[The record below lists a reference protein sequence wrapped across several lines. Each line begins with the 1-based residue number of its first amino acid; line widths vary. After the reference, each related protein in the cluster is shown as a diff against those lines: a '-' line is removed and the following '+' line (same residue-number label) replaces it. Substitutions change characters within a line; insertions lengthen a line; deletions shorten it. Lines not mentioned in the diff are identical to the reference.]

1 MREPQ
6 ENGCSFYV
14 WAFTTD
20 SGDMLD
26 FITAAEALDKKIREQ
41 WRKEPREGHRY
52 DPDNRKALT
61 KFNPPDSDDDH
72 GSMVVVCCT
81 VRQLQ
86 VCLSAMAKAHLYH
99 PTVFA
104 TTEGFSTETTA
115 NVSLRLG
122 EEGTH
127 ASAAAPKDTPPLP
140 GLYAARKLIETEIS
154 RLGGSNG
161 Y

>member
-20 SGDMLD
+20 SSDMLD
-26 FITAAEALDKKIREQ
+26 FIKAAEELDKKIGPQ
-41 WRKEPREGHRY
+41 WTKELREGHHY
-52 DPDNRKALT
+52 DHENRKART
-61 KFNPPDSDDDH
+61 KFNPPDSEDDH
-72 GSMVVVCCT
+72 GSMVVVCRT
-81 VRQLQ
+81 VRELR
-86 VCLSAMAKAHLYH
+86 VCLAAMERAHLYH